1 MARKNIEFKRLEEQR
16 NREQILDEKKRKIIL
31 KA

>member
-1 MARKNIEFKRLEEQR
+1 MARKNIEYKRLEEMR

>member
-1 MARKNIEFKRLEEQR
+1 MARKNIEYKRLEEQR
-16 NREQILDEKKRKIIL
+16 NRDQILDEKKRKIIL

>member
-1 MARKNIEFKRLEEQR
+1 MARKNIEYKRLEEKR
-16 NREQILDEKKRKIIL
+16 NRELILDEKKRKIIL

>member
-1 MARKNIEFKRLEEQR
+1 MARKNIEYKRLEEQR